1 MNMQTL
7 PERGATNNEQMYEI
21 EQLNTYAEQSIETG
35 ENEQLEQW
43 KWLKRK
49 VRETQNEQNRKR
61 ETKGKVNEIENVS
74 GCKVVWNFW
83 FCRSCILKSVST
95 KK

>member
-49 VRETQNEQNRKR
+49 MRETQNEQNRKR
-61 ETKGKVNEIENVS
+61 ETKEQVDENWE
-74 GCKVVWNFW
+74 CVWLQGGVKLL
-83 FCRSCILKSVST
+83 IL
-95 KK
+95 